1 MSRGK
6 PRGRRSEKAGLE
18 QRTDVC
24 IVVQTTCYCE
34 HNACRH
40 ARLESVQ
47 TGKLLLIGQR
57 TVVVL
62 TGRPRAGDARASR
75 PRTPQGQ
82 VNNFGYITLTLANKY
97 YLSFAAITELL

>member
-1 MSRGK
+1 M
-6 PRGRRSEKAGLE
+6 
-18 QRTDVC
+18 C

-40 ARLESVQ
+40 ARLGSVQ
-47 TGKLLLIGQR
+47 TGKFLLIGQH

-62 TGRPRAGDARASR
+62 TGRPRAGDARTSR

-82 VNNFGYITLTLANKY
+82 VNNFGHITLIRANKC